1 MNAPS
6 SNATASM
13 AASVSTARVFSAAF
27 LGLTLIFCQV
37 TSAGGGATDSS
48 KPIAVN
54 LADWT
59 GSHITSTI
67 VAKLLRKI
75 GDNVNMVPLDGG
87 AIFPALENGDLQ
99 VAPEAW
105 SSAQSTAIALA
116 LATGKVMN
124 LGDTGLTGIDR
135 WWYPEYVKAQCPD
148 LPDWRALNKCA
159 KLFATLQ
166 TGSKGQLLLYPASW
180 GGHDDERV
188 KSLGL
193 DFQIVR
199 TGSEAA
205 LLAQVKAAYLR
216 HQPIL
221 VWLYE
226 PHWAPARFRG
236 EYVQL
241 PAYTEAC
248 YSSGKFD
255 CEKPS
260 GPIIKLANVNL
271 AAQYPHATKL
281 LKRFSL
287 TNADYDAMVGEVDVE
302 GKSVEGVADE
312 WLAQHKDQWLQ
323 WIAL

>member
-1 MNAPS
+1 MFGAAIVALSLACGRVADSAP
-6 SNATASM
+6 TAGE
-13 AASVSTARVFSAAF
+13 ST
-27 LGLTLIFCQV
+27 
-37 TSAGGGATDSS
+37 
-48 KPIAVN
+48 KPITLNV
-54 LADWT
+54 ADWT
-59 GSHITSTI
+59 GSRITSTI

-75 GDNVNMVPLDGG
+75 GNNVTLVPLDGG
-87 AIFPALENGDLQ
+87 AIFPALEDGDLQ
-99 VAPEAW
+99 AAPEVW
-105 SSAQSTAIALA
+105 SSAQSTAIAAA

-124 LGDTGLTGIDR
+124 LGNTGLIGMDR
-135 WWYPEYVKAQCPD
+135 WWYPDYVKAQCPG
-148 LPDWRALNKCA
+148 LPDWHALNNCA

-193 DFQIVR
+193 NFQIVR

-221 VWLYE
+221 AWLYE
-226 PHWAPARFRG
+226 PHWAPARFHG

-241 PAYTEAC
+241 PKYTDAC

-260 GPIIKLANVNL
+260 GPIVKLENVDL
-271 AAQYPHATKL
+271 AAKFPHATKL
-281 LKRFSL
+281 MQQFTM
-287 TNADYDAMVGEVDVE
+287 TNADYDAMVGEVDVD
-302 GKSVEGVADE
+302 GKSVDAVADE
-312 WLAQHKDQWLQ
+312 WIAQHQDQWSR